1 MKLADKRS
9 ELLKRLEDIEDM
21 SILDSYEM
29 NRDYIKTAIRDAIGF
44 IKEQDA
50 QIRTIRGQMNKARR
64 EARALQGEDEDATV

>member
-1 MKLADKRS
+1 MIDDYTPGFQDYLNNITEKNPAVD
-9 ELLKRLEDIEDM
+9 
-21 SILDSYEM
+21 
-29 NRDYIKTAIRDAIGF
+29 RDYIKTAIRDAIGF